1 MHKAQADAEKGKEVL
16 KFFDWAFKNGGA
28 MAAELEYVSLPA
40 PVVKLIE
47 DNWKAKVKDA
57 SGKALW

>member
-1 MHKAQADAEKGKEVL
+1 MAYHWCILILMHKTQADSAKGKEVL
-16 KFFDWAFKNGGA
+16 KFFDWSFKNGGA

-47 DNWKAKVKDA
+47 E
-57 SGKALW
+57 S